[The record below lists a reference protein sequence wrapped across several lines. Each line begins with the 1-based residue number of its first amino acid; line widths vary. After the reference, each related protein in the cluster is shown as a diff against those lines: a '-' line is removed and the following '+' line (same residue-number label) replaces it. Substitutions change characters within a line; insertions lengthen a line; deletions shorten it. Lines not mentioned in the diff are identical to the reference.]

1 MAVYWTYIVASRHR
15 TLYTGI
21 TNDLERRVYEHK
33 MGLTTG
39 FAKKYNCSRLVFFES
54 ADTPLVA
61 IAREKQIKGW
71 SRAKKVALIESLNP
85 GGVDLATGWFSG
97 MSGQDPSLRSG

>member
-33 MGLTTG
+33 TGLTTG

-71 SRAKKVALIESLNP
+71 TRKKKIGLIEASNP
-85 GGVDLATGWFSG
+85 QWRDLSDDWA
-97 MSGQDPSLRSG
+97 